1 MTEITQ
7 IQEKV
12 RNFIVQERFEGN
24 SPEFFTDDFDLIDSG
39 SIDSLFMV
47 RLITYLEREFPIEF
61 RMNDF
66 VPKNFK
72 SVNALSELVKT
83 RMK

>member
-7 IQEKV
+7 IQDSI
-12 RNFIVQERFEGN
+12 RNYIVQERFAGDA
-24 SPEFFTDDFDLIDSG
+24 PQFFTDDFDLIDSG
-39 SIDSLFMV
+39 SIDSLFLV
-47 RLITYLEREFPIEF
+47 RLITYLEREFPVEF

-72 SVNALSELVKT
+72 SVNALSELMRT
-83 RMK
+83 RMQ